1 MEHERARLW
10 EIDALRTFAIVLM
23 VVYHV
28 AYDVNLLVPD
38 SSIDPFN
45 GGWRGLQVVTGS
57 LFLTVVGVSF
67 WLSHTRGV
75 TRGLSGRALW
85 RSHVPRAAEVVA
97 AAALVS
103 VATFVALGGSD
114 VVRFGILHLIAVL
127 MLVVL
132 PFAAHLGTW
141 NVLLGAAIIVLG
153 LSMDV
158 RSDVPG
164 ALILGFIPPEKG
176 VDWYPLLPWA
186 GCALIGL
193 AAGAALYPNGQRGA
207 LVSRL
212 PATSE
217 IGRRFGAPGRHS
229 LAIYLVHQP
238 VLIALLTVILPLGGA
253 EVERL

>member
-1 MEHERARLW
+1 MRLW
-10 EIDALRTFAIVLM
+10 EIDALRTFAIGMM
-23 VVYHV
+23 VVYHAV
-28 AYDVNLLVPD
+28 YDVNLLVPD
-38 SSIDPFN
+38 ASVDPFN
-45 GGWRGLQVVTGS
+45 GGWRGLQVATGS
-57 LFLTVVGVSF
+57 LFLAVVGISF
-67 WLSHTRGV
+67 WLSHSRGV
-75 TRGLSGRALW
+75 ARGLSGRALW
-85 RSHVPRAAEVVA
+85 RSHLPRAAEVVA

-103 VATFVALGGSD
+103 VATFVALGSSD

-132 PFAAHLGTW
+132 PLAARLGTW
-141 NVLLGAAIIVLG
+141 NVLLGAAIIIVG
-153 LSMDV
+153 LSVDL

-176 VDWYPLLPWA
+176 ADWYPLLPWA

-193 AAGAALYPNGQRGA
+193 AAGAALYPNGRRGA
-207 LVSRL
+207 LVRRL

-229 LAIYLVHQP
+229 LAIYLIHQP
-238 VLIALLTVILPLGGA
+238 VLIALLTLTLPLAGT

>member
-28 AYDVNLLVPD
+28 VYDVNMLVPD
-38 SSIDPFN
+38 ASIDPFS

-57 LFLTVVGVSF
+57 LFLAVVGISF
-67 WLSHTRGV
+67 WLSHMRGV
-75 TRGLSGRALW
+75 SRGLSGGALW

-114 VVRFGILHLIAVL
+114 AVRFGILHLIAVL

-132 PFAAHLGTW
+132 PLAARLGIW
-141 NVLLGAAIIVLG
+141 NVLLGAAIITIG
-153 LSMDV
+153 LSVDL

-164 ALILGFIPPEKG
+164 ALVLGFIPPEKG

-217 IGRRFGAPGRHS
+217 VGRRFGGPGRHS

-238 VLIALLTVILPLGGA
+238 VLIAVLTVVLQLAGT
-253 EVERL
+253 EVQSL